1 MRKLLS
7 MAMILVMAMVAPLL
21 VGCGSDS
28 GSNDN
33 FISYPNS
40 LTKKYEKINFTQV
53 MSLGDVRGAEEYGS
67 DWGKPI
73 IIEEPSEIFVS
84 GIMLKKIAKYDFFTH
99 EPINDVG
106 TVNYVGYFPLANIV
120 AMRESGS
127 ININSQ
133 PNSSEA
139 IKSFIDKILTNW
151 DKGLDMQYDV
161 TFTLNGSITS
171 VKCNGEEPT
180 PIPPQAKKV
189 YLESF
194 GNYQV
199 NVTLD
204 ESEPKAVEA
213 LGWTLKVTC
222 GNAVKY
228 FSRTDN
234 VDGPDG
240 LFEITLN
247 ETGKSG
253 KVVVT
258 EKGQKQLKAGQ
269 TYVCTLENLT
279 LVDEVGNFNN
289 YVGDKEIVI
298 NIPEI
303 SNEELRLDPTEIP
316 QFTTNE
322 VIKPSPDNT
331 GDSKPTELQKPMEI
345 EIENKPP
352 KWK

>member
-40 LTKKYEKINFTQV
+40 QSKKYEKINFTQI
-53 MSLGDVRGAEEYGS
+53 MSLGDARASEVYGDK

-73 IIEEPSEIFVS
+73 IVEEPSEIFVS
-84 GIMLKKIAKYDFFTH
+84 GIRLKKVVKYDFFSH
-99 EPINDVG
+99 EQIIDDVG
-106 TVNYVGYFPLANIV
+106 AVNYVGYFPLANIV
-120 AMRESGS
+120 AMRDSGS
-127 ININSQ
+127 ININTQ

-151 DKGLDMQYDV
+151 DKGLDMAYDV
-161 TFTLNGSITS
+161 TFTLNGTITS

-180 PIPPQAKKV
+180 PIPPQVKKV

-194 GNYQV
+194 GNYQI
-199 NVTLD
+199 NVALD
-204 ESEPKAVEA
+204 ETEPKAVEA

-279 LVDEVGNFNN
+279 LVDEAGNFNN
-289 YVGDKEIVI
+289 YVGDKEIVV
-298 NIPEI
+298 NIPA
-303 SNEELRLDPTEIP
+303 EIP
-316 QFTTNE
+316 AE
-322 VIKPSPDNT
+322 
-331 GDSKPTELQKPMEI
+331 E
-345 EIENKPP
+345 
-352 KWK
+352 WR

>member
-1 MRKLLS
+1 

-40 LTKKYEKINFTQV
+40 QSKKYEKINFTQI
-53 MSLGDVRGAEEYGS
+53 MSLGDARASEAYGDK

-73 IIEEPSEIFVS
+73 IVEEPSEIFVS
-84 GIMLKKIAKYDFFTH
+84 GIRLKKVVKYDFFSR
-99 EPINDVG
+99 EPIINEDG
-106 TVNYVGYFPLANIV
+106 SVNYVGYFPLANIV
-120 AMRESGS
+120 AMRDSGS
-127 ININSQ
+127 ININTQS
-133 PNSSEA
+133 NSSEA

-151 DKGLDMQYDV
+151 DKGQDIMAYDV
-161 TFTLNGSITS
+161 TFTLNGTITS
-171 VKCNGEEPT
+171 VKCSGEET
-180 PIPPQAKKV
+180 PIVKKV

-194 GNYQV
+194 GKYQI
-199 NVTLD
+199 NVALD
-204 ESEPKAVEA
+204 ETEPKAVEA

-240 LFEITLN
+240 LFETTLN

-269 TYVCTLENLT
+269 TYVCTLESLT
-279 LVDEVGNFNN
+279 LVDEAGNFNN
-289 YVGDKEIVI
+289 YVGDKQIVI
-298 NIPEI
+298 DIPAETPA
-303 SNEELRLDPTEIP
+303 EEWR
-316 QFTTNE
+316 
-322 VIKPSPDNT
+322 
-331 GDSKPTELQKPMEI
+331 
-345 EIENKPP
+345 
-352 KWK
+352 

>member
-40 LTKKYEKINFTQV
+40 QSKKYEKINFTQI
-53 MSLGDVRGAEEYGS
+53 MSLGDARASEAYGDK

-73 IIEEPSEIFVS
+73 IVEEPSEIFVS
-84 GIMLKKIAKYDFFTH
+84 GIRLKKVVKYDFFSH
-99 EPINDVG
+99 EQIIDDVG
-106 TVNYVGYFPLANIV
+106 AVNYVGYFPLANIV
-120 AMRESGS
+120 AMRDSGS
-127 ININSQ
+127 ININTQ

-151 DKGLDMQYDV
+151 DKGLDMAYDV
-161 TFTLNGSITS
+161 TFTLNGTITS

-180 PIPPQAKKV
+180 PIPPQVKKV

-204 ESEPKAVEA
+204 PSEPKVVEVMA
-213 LGWTLKVTC
+213 WTLKVTC

-228 FSRTDN
+228 LFDN
-234 VDGPDG
+234 DEGSEE
-240 LFEITLN
+240 LFKITLN
-247 ETGKSG
+247 TETGKSG
-253 KVVVT
+253 KFEVT
-258 EKGQKQLKAGQ
+258 EKGKKQLKAGQ
-269 TYVCTLENLT
+269 TYVCTLESLA
-279 LVDEVGNFNN
+279 LVDEKKELHT
-289 YVGDKEIVI
+289 YVGDKEIVVS
-298 NIPEI
+298 IPA
-303 SNEELRLDPTEIP
+303 EIP
-316 QFTTNE
+316 AE
-322 VIKPSPDNT
+322 
-331 GDSKPTELQKPMEI
+331 E
-345 EIENKPP
+345 
-352 KWK
+352 WR